1 MAFTLGALMVF
12 VEALVRS
19 AAAPVFVAPPIAY
32 WIFGAAG
39 LALALRAG
47 APAGDEPST

>member
-1 MAFTLGALMVF
+1 MVF

-32 WIFGAAG
+32 WVFGAAG
-39 LALALRAG
+39 LALSLRAG
-47 APAGDEPST
+47 VAEADQASTS